1 MISLLFNGE
10 NLKSSLKL
18 LNLTGYSFLKEGW
31 RWSGLKNV
39 IKAPNFKMDLNRFLG
54 YPWAGGYFVGPG
66 FHVVPP
72 DPWTHHISILNSLD
86 SGNPNKD
93 MHCTVNNNAI
103 LVCMGKA
110 GLRFHISKRVNPD
123 QYF

>member
-1 MISLLFNGE
+1 
-10 NLKSSLKL
+10 
-18 LNLTGYSFLKEGW
+18 
-31 RWSGLKNV
+31 
-39 IKAPNFKMDLNRFLG
+39 MDLNRFLG

-103 LVCMGKA
+103 LVCMDK
-110 GLRFHISKRVNPD
+110 SRVAVP
-123 QYF
+123 YFEKGESRSVLLNRIGSG